1 MMRGKARQGE
11 AKYILVSPVGI
22 LWVFPGYTCNEREN
36 LTFIKMQISLR
47 MRAAV
52 VLLAM
57 MPLSGCLFRTREVQ
71 TKLSTAALKDATL
84 PQLIENINNN
94 AQRFQTLNAQV
105 NIDSS
110 VGGEKKGK
118 ITDNPEIT
126 GYLLV
131 RKPDMLRMIGKVPVV
146 RNTAFDMVS
155 DGRAFRLSIPPKN
168 KFLVGSNQI
177 SKPSPNP
184 LENIRPQHILDAL
197 LLKEIEPVN
206 DIAVLEDG
214 VEIVKDPR
222 SHKDVEQATYVVI
235 VLSKDSRGYY
245 LARKIVFN
253 RERLEPERQLIYDRL
268 GHLVTDARYSNF
280 NTYNGMRFPTRID
293 IDRPVEEYAITLNM
307 QKVTLNEPIRDEQFA
322 LTQPPGSQLI
332 DLDQKATAQTSS
344 SPPGNRKSP
353 Q

>member
-1 MMRGKARQGE
+1 MK
-11 AKYILVSPVGI
+11 
-22 LWVFPGYTCNEREN
+22 ERIQ
-36 LTFIKMQISLR
+36 TFINMQISLR
-47 MRAAV
+47 MRAAI

-57 MPLSGCLFRTREVQ
+57 TPLSGCLFRTREVQ
-71 TKLSTAALKDATL
+71 TRTSSASLRDATL
-84 PQLIENINNN
+84 PQLIESINNN
-94 AQRFQTLNAQV
+94 AHHFQTLNAQV
-105 NIDSS
+105 DIDSS
-110 VGGEKKGK
+110 VGGQKKGK
-118 ITDNPEIT
+118 ITDNPEVA

-155 DGRAFRLSIPPKN
+155 DGRSFRLSIPPKN

-197 LLKEIEPVN
+197 LLKEIDPVN
-206 DIAVLEDG
+206 DVAVLEDG
-214 VEIVKDPR
+214 VEIVKDQKT
-222 SHKDVEQATYVVI
+222 HKDAEQPTYVVI
-235 VLSKDSRGYY
+235 VLSKDDRGFY

-280 NTYNGMRFPTRID
+280 NNYNGMQFPARLD

-307 QKVTLNEPIRDEQFA
+307 QKVTLNEPIRDEQFS

-332 DLDQKATAQTSS
+332 DLDHRATAQTSNAR
-344 SPPGNRKSP
+344 PGDSKSP
-353 Q
+353 E